1 MNIVKNRKI
10 FFFISGALVV
20 FSLLAIFVWGLNLG
34 IDFKGGSLIE
44 LSFINERPEIN
55 MLNIAVNESEFGEVL
70 IQNTGDKGI
79 IVRTE
84 EITAE
89 ERNNLKEIL
98 SIGGTYTL
106 VEERFTAIGPVLG
119 DELKK
124 KAFLALIL
132 TSISIIIFVAFAFR
146 HVSKPISS
154 WKYGLVAILALAHDI
169 IIPTGFVAI
178 LGKFAHVEAD
188 ALFVTALLAIL
199 GLSVNDTIVVF
210 DRIRENL
217 KKGVSKHF
225 EESVSISLSQTITR
239 SINTS
244 VTTLFVLFALYIF
257 GPDSTRVFT
266 LILSIGLIVGT
277 YSSIFLASPLL
288 VQLQPKRK

>member
-106 VEERFTAIGPVLG
+106 VEERFTAIGPV
-119 DELKK
+119 
-124 KAFLALIL
+124 
-132 TSISIIIFVAFAFR
+132 
-146 HVSKPISS
+146 
-154 WKYGLVAILALAHDI
+154 
-169 IIPTGFVAI
+169 
-178 LGKFAHVEAD
+178 
-188 ALFVTALLAIL
+188 
-199 GLSVNDTIVVF
+199 
-210 DRIRENL
+210 
-217 KKGVSKHF
+217 
-225 EESVSISLSQTITR
+225 
-239 SINTS
+239 
-244 VTTLFVLFALYIF
+244 
-257 GPDSTRVFT
+257 
-266 LILSIGLIVGT
+266 
-277 YSSIFLASPLL
+277 
-288 VQLQPKRK
+288 